1 MSPKCKIALATIAA
15 PPGRVGKGASTM
27 ATETARRRG
36 RTGARSAVAVEAIA
50 AEAGDVDRDG
60 RFPAEAVAELAGSG
74 LLGLGLP
81 EHLGGLG
88 GGPLEVVGAVEQ
100 VAGACAST
108 GMVFVMHLVAAQTLL
123 AGTDEEDDGPK
134 GQALRAMARGDHLS
148 TLAYSERGSRG
159 HFWAQVSRARPSG
172 DGVVIDA
179 DKTFATSAGQVASYV
194 LATGA
199 PGEQDPLRTEL
210 YLVDGGAP
218 GIEVA
223 GRFDGLGLRG
233 NASAPLRV
241 RGLRVGADRRL
252 GGPVSGF
259 ELMMT
264 ATLPH
269 FALGS
274 AACSVGIAQAALDAA
289 CAHATG
295 AAFEH
300 LAGAALADV
309 PGVRA
314 RLAQAYLRV
323 REARAL
329 LPEAAR
335 HAAEGHQA
343 AQLGVL
349 AVKASAAEAAVEV
362 TDLALRVGG
371 GAAYSRRGPIERHF
385 RDARAASVMAPTT
398 DLLLDFLGKALTGR
412 ELM

>member
-1 MSPKCKIALATIAA
+1 
-15 PPGRVGKGASTM
+15 M
-27 ATETARRRG
+27 ATETHA
-36 RTGARSAVAVEAIA
+36 AVPVEAIA
-50 AEAGDVDRDG
+50 AGADAVDREG
-60 RFPAEAVAELAGSG
+60 RFPTEAVAALSRSG

-81 EHLGGLG
+81 ERHGGVPA
-88 GGPLEVVGAVEQ
+88 GPVELAEAIER

-123 AGTDEEDDGPK
+123 AGTGDDDDGPK
-134 GQALRAMARGDHLS
+134 GQALRAIARGEHLS

-159 HFWAQVSRARPSG
+159 HFWAQVSRARP
-172 DGVVIDA
+172 DARGVVVDA
-179 DKTFATSAGQVASYV
+179 DKTWATSAGHVDSYV

-199 PGEQDPLRTEL
+199 PGADDPLRTEL
-210 YLVDGGAP
+210 YLLDADAP
-218 GIEVA
+218 GLEVA
-223 GRFDGLGLRG
+223 DRFDGLGLRG

-241 RGLRVGADRRL
+241 RDVRVGAERRL
-252 GGPVSGF
+252 GAPASGF

-264 ATLPH
+264 ATLPY

-295 AAFEH
+295 ASFAH
-300 LAGAALADV
+300 LGGTALADV

-329 LPEAAR
+329 LHEAAR
-335 HAAEGHQA
+335 HVAEGHEA

-371 GAAYSRRGPIERHF
+371 GSAYSRKGPIERHF

-398 DLLLDFLGKALTGR
+398 DLLHDFLGKALTGR
-412 ELM
+412 ELL

>member
-1 MSPKCKIALATIAA
+1 
-15 PPGRVGKGASTM
+15 M
-27 ATETARRRG
+27 ATETHATVR
-36 RTGARSAVAVEAIA
+36 VEAIA
-50 AEAGDVDRDG
+50 SGAGDVDRDG
-60 RFPAEAVAELAGSG
+60 RFPAEAVAELARSG

-81 EHLGGLG
+81 EQYGGLA
-88 GGPLEVVGAVEQ
+88 GGPPEVVGAVEQ

-123 AGTDEEDDGPK
+123 AGTGNEDDGPK
-134 GQALRAMARGDHLS
+134 GQALRAIARGEHLS

-159 HFWAQVSRARPSG
+159 HFWAQVSRAQEADG
-172 DGVVIDA
+172 GVVIDV
-179 DKTFATSAGQVASYV
+179 DKTFATSAGHADSFV

-199 PGEQDPLRTEL
+199 PGEDDPLRTEL
-210 YLVDGGAP
+210 YLVDGDAP
-218 GIEVA
+218 GLEVA
-223 GRFDGLGLRG
+223 ARFDGLGMRG

-252 GGPVSGF
+252 GGPASGF

-295 AAFEH
+295 ASFEH
-300 LAGAALADV
+300 LAGATLADL

-314 RLAQAYLRV
+314 RLAQAHLRV

-329 LPEAAR
+329 LHEVAR
-335 HAAEGHQA
+335 HVAERDPA

-349 AVKASAAEAAVEV
+349 AVKASAAEAAVEA

-371 GAAYSRRGPIERHF
+371 GAAYARGGPLERHF

-412 ELM
+412 ELL